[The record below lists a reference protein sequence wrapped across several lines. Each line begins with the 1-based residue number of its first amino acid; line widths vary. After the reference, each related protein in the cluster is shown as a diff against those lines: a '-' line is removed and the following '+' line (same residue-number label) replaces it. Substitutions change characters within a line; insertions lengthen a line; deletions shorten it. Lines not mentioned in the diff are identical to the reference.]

1 VSTYDVDCVVV
12 IELSVHLL
20 IVIRCVVVVLYS
32 MIWKAVVYTSIF
44 IDVQMLPILIAN
56 RQV

>member
-1 VSTYDVDCVVV
+1 VSTYDVDCCC

-56 RQV
+56 RQI

>member
-1 VSTYDVDCVVV
+1 MSTYDVHVVV

-56 RQV
+56 RQM